1 MPTIN
6 VLDMQGKACG
16 TYDLSEKVFGIEPN
30 EYAVHAVVKALLAN
44 KRQGTQSTLTR
55 TEVRGGGR
63 KPWRQK
69 GTGRARQG
77 STRAPQWF
85 KGGVALGP
93 KPRCYRVTLNKKLKR
108 LALFS
113 VLSAKVKENE
123 MIVVDSIKMDEY
135 KTKTMAAFLKAVGAD
150 GKALIVTK
158 AADEK
163 VYRSAGNIAGVA
175 VAPSNALNVYDI
187 LKYDKLVIAKDAVAA
202 IEEVYGK

>member
-6 VLDMQGKACG
+6 VVDMQGKACG
-16 TYDLSEKVFGIEPN
+16 TYDLSDKVFGAEIN
-30 EYAVHAVVKALLAN
+30 TYAVHAVVRALLLN

-55 TEVRGGGR
+55 TEVSGGGR
-63 KPWRQK
+63 NPWRQK

-77 STRAPQWF
+77 STRSPQWF

-93 KPRCYRVTLNKKLKR
+93 KPRSYKVTLNKKLKKIAM
-108 LALFS
+108 LS
-113 VLSAKVKENE
+113 VFSAKVKENE
-123 MIVVDSIKMDEY
+123 MIVVDTIKADEY
-135 KTKTMAAFLKAVGAD
+135 KTKTIVNFLKAVGAE

-163 VYRSAGNIAGVA
+163 VYRSAKNIEGVA
-175 VAPSNALNVYDI
+175 VAPSNALNVYDM
-187 LKYDKLVIAKDAVAA
+187 LRYDKLVIAKDAVVA

>member
-6 VLDMQGKACG
+6 VVNMQGKACG

-30 EYAVHAVVKALLAN
+30 EYAVHAVVKAILAN

-123 MIVVDSIKMDEY
+123 MIVVDSIKVDEY
-135 KTKTMAAFLKAVGAD
+135 KTKTIVEFLKAVGAA
-150 GKALIVTK
+150 GKTLIVTK
-158 AADEK
+158 TADEK
-163 VYRSAGNIAGVA
+163 VYRSAANIAGVEI
-175 VAPSNALNVYDI
+175 APSNAINVYDI
-187 LKYDKLVIAKDAVAA
+187 LRFEKLVIAKDAVEA

>member
-6 VLDMQGKACG
+6 VVDMQGKACG

-30 EYAVHAVVKALLAN
+30 EYAVHAVVKAILAN

-77 STRAPQWF
+77 STRSPQWF

-93 KPRCYRVTLNKKLKR
+93 KPRCYRITLNKKLKR

-123 MIVVDSIKMDEY
+123 MIVVDAIKVDEY
-135 KTKTMAAFLKAVGAD
+135 KTKTMVNFLKAVGAE

-163 VYRSAGNIAGVA
+163 VYRSAGNIANVA
-175 VAPSNALNVYDI
+175 IAPSNALNVYDL
-187 LKYDKLVIAKDAVAA
+187 LKFDKLVIDKDAVAA

>member
-6 VLDMQGKACG
+6 VVDMQGKACG

-30 EYAVHAVVKALLAN
+30 EYAVHAVVKAILAN

-63 KPWRQK
+63 KPWRHK

-77 STRAPQWF
+77 CTRAPQWF
-85 KGGVALGP
+85 KGGIALGP
-93 KPRCYRVTLNKKLKR
+93 KPRCYRITLNKKLKR

-113 VLSAKVKENE
+113 VLSAKVKENA
-123 MIVVDSIKMDEY
+123 MIVVNEIKVDEY
-135 KTKTMAAFLKAVGAD
+135 KTKTMVEFLKAVGAE

-175 VAPSNALNVYDI
+175 IAPSNAINVYDL
-187 LKYDKLVIAKDAVAA
+187 LKFDKLVIAQDAVAA

>member
-1 MPTIN
+1 MPVVN
-6 VLDMQGKACG
+6 VVDMQGNACG
-16 TYDLSEKVFGIEPN
+16 TYDLSDKVFGAEINVP
-30 EYAVHAVVKALLAN
+30 AVHAVVRALLLN

-93 KPRCYRVTLNKKLKR
+93 KPRSYKITLNKKLKR
-108 LALFS
+108 VAMFS
-113 VLSAKVKENE
+113 ALSAKVKENE
-123 MIVVDSIKMDEY
+123 FILVDSIAVNEY
-135 KTKTMAAFLKAVGAD
+135 KTKTIAEFLKAVGAE

-158 AADEK
+158 SADEK
-163 VYRSAGNIAGVA
+163 VYRSAGNIEGVA
-175 VAPSNALNVYDI
+175 TAPSNALNVYDI
-187 LKYDKLVIAKDAVAA
+187 LKYDKLVISKDAVAA